1 MLIDSDGT
9 FMTQRKLPHLA
20 RVKVR
25 LGPDALLLEA
35 EGKPPLTV
43 LFAPPQTGAIDVQI
57 WRNVCAALP
66 VSAEADAWFTAV
78 ARQPC
83 RLVFMPESTRRPVN
97 PKYAGPEDIV
107 SFADGYP
114 ILVAGEASLEELNA
128 RLATPL
134 PMDRFRPNLVVRGVP
149 AHGEDDWR
157 QVKFP
162 RATLRGA
169 KPCARCAVTTIDQSS
184 GELRGPEPL
193 RTLAAYRRGGEGD
206 VLFGQNL
213 LVEKTGTIRVGD
225 EISPMDN

>member
-1 MLIDSDGT
+1 MSGRPCVTRIVVYPVKALGGVELTESAVEARGLRHDRRWMLIDSDGT

-43 LFAPPQTGAIDVQI
+43 PFAPPGTGVIDVQI

-66 VSAEADAWFTAV
+66 VSAEADAWFTTV

-114 ILVAGEASLEELNA
+114 ILVASEASLEELNA
-128 RLATPL
+128 RLAIPL
-134 PMDRFRPNLVVRGVP
+134 PMDRFRPNLVVDRKSV
-149 AHGEDDWR
+149 
-157 QVKFP
+157 V
-162 RATLRGA
+162 
-169 KPCARCAVTTIDQSS
+169 
-184 GELRGPEPL
+184 
-193 RTLAAYRRGGEGD
+193 
-206 VLFGQNL
+206 
-213 LVEKTGTIRVGD
+213 
-225 EISPMDN
+225 